1 MTNRHPRKVEVIL
14 LGGLGNQ
21 LFGWAAGLSLA
32 KRLECK
38 LVLNISQLN
47 NRSFALP
54 RYLHQSAEISE
65 KIPYY
70 YQINSRILKR
80 IYRNIPF
87 FGEYFEQSSNFEDRF
102 HRISAPAK
110 LHGYFQ
116 SVKYFEENLPE
127 VTSLINRRENLT
139 QEYLELEDD
148 FPHDFVAIHF
158 RRGDYLINQDY
169 HPLTTIEYYEE
180 AIRYLDSKGINQSK
194 IIFTDDEKLAKEAFP
209 NEIIFTNSD
218 LKSPFDNLYLMGK
231 ARAIIGAN
239 SSFSLWAGLS
249 VNSRGGIC
257 IFPQKWFGRKD
268 MLDLSPVPPDF
279 LKF

>member
-1 MTNRHPRKVEVIL
+1 MTNGHPRNVEAIL

-32 KRLECK
+32 KRLGCK

-54 RYLHQSAEISE
+54 RYVHQTAEISI
-65 KIPYY
+65 KVPYY
-70 YQINSRILKR
+70 YRIDSQILKR
-80 IYRNIPF
+80 IYRNVPF
-87 FGEYFEQSSNFEDRF
+87 FGGYFERGSNFENRF
-102 HRISAPAK
+102 HHISAPVK

-116 SVKYFEENLPE
+116 SIKYFEENLPE
-127 VTSLINRRENLT
+127 VVSLINRRENLT
-139 QEYLELEDD
+139 REYLRLEDD

-158 RRGDYLINQDY
+158 RRGDYLINQDF
-169 HPLTTIEYYEE
+169 HPLTTLEYYEE
-180 AIRYLDSKGINQSK
+180 ALRYLDSKGINQTK

-209 NEIIFTNSD
+209 NEIILTDSD

-231 ARAIIGAN
+231 AKAIVGAN
-239 SSFSLWAGLS
+239 SSFSLWAGLL
-249 VNSRGGIC
+249 VNSRGGVC

-268 MLDLSPVPPDF
+268 MRDLSPVPPDF